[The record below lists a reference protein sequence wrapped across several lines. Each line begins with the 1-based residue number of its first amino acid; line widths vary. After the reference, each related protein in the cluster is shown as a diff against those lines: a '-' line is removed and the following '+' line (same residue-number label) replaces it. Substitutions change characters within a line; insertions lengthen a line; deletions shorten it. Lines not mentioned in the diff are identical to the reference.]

1 VPTKNRYISPSKK
14 TVYSSQKTAITQP
27 IKKEETARM
36 YMNLNTE
43 IEQINRTKV
52 KQILNTF
59 LPKKTNIDIYN

>member
-1 VPTKNRYISPSKK
+1 
-14 TVYSSQKTAITQP
+14 
-27 IKKEETARM
+27 M

-43 IEQINRTKV
+43 IEQINRTKG